1 MATLQTGARST
12 KRVVLSSMISKKG
25 LTVLLVGKHGIGKS
39 DISAK
44 VAADLN
50 AAYLIVEGGGL
61 KEGEFLGHPFIMNIK
76 EMKNSLEFKKFYED
90 FINEKSNVEYVF
102 RLIEKLKSTAKSID
116 TTLTQEEVDHYTDL
130 IGTTTVESF
139 VKDMLSRTNEEM
151 KEVAFVKYYLIKMVE
166 RYEKYYFEIAKTKGF
181 LNGEVKLEIDAE
193 GNYYLVEF
201 GNRTLVKSAL
211 DAEVDTQNKFEFG
224 KDFTQA
230 TKLKLIESGEV
241 KPVILFID
249 ELNRTDSITMKELMN
264 VVLTKAVN
272 GYELPWWCSIF
283 SAINPCSQNSVYA
296 TNEMDPAQLDRFLK
310 IKVESNLEEWV
321 NYALD
326 KGLNSD
332 CIEAIAMSEDLF
344 DYKDSS
350 LDDQSEMHPS
360 PRSWEMV
367 AHIYDTLELINK
379 TKFFTPEERKYA
391 QDDLRILVRG
401 KVGETAG
408 RTFLENISRKENNIK
423 PQEILTMDADK
434 VPAAVM
440 KKFLGQR
447 RLTQLIIANNVF
459 TYINSNLEKLNKLKN
474 GKTPEDKTKYANFGK
489 QLNEFV
495 TSLDTATQVT
505 VLNNFIKRYGRSAY
519 AAIAST
525 LSKSVLEN
533 IVNSRNALKDLIGE

>member
-1 MATLQTGARST
+1 MATLNTAARVA
-12 KRVVLSSMISKKG
+12 KRAALATITSQRG
-25 LTVLLVGKHGIGKS
+25 LNITTLLDGKHGIGKTM
-39 DISAK
+39 ILHK
-44 VAADLN
+44 VAESLN
-50 AAYLIVEGGGL
+50 AHLLCMDGSVL
-61 KEGEFLGHPFIMNIK
+61 KEGEATGLPVASKAVDGSTELSFIKHNI
-76 EMKNSLEFKKFYED
+76 
-90 FINEKSNVEYVF
+90 INKVSALQKHYH
-102 RLIEKLKSTAKSID
+102 SIA
-116 TTLTQEEVDHYTDL
+116 
-130 IGTTTVESF
+130 TTTGF
-139 VKDMLSRTNEEM
+139 LDGRVKLITNEDGKTILVNG
-151 KEVAFVKYYLIKMVE
+151 KEQIEVSNHIVDILE
-166 RYEKYYFEIAKTKGF
+166 GEDNRYRFGEELDGKTK
-181 LNGEVKLEIDAE
+181 LE
-193 GNYYLVEF
+193 LV
-201 GNRTLVKSAL
+201 
-211 DAEVDTQNKFEFG
+211 
-224 KDFTQA
+224 
-230 TKLKLIESGEV
+230 ESGEV
-241 KPVILFID
+241 QPVVLFID
-249 ELNRTDSITMKELMN
+249 ELNRTELQTQKELMN
-264 VVLTKAVN
+264 IILNKSVN
-272 GYELPWWCSIF
+272 GYNLPWWVVIV

-310 IKVESNLEEWV
+310 IKVDSNLEEWV

-350 LDDQSEMHPS
+350 LEDQSEMHPS

-367 AHIYDTLELINK
+367 AHIYDTLEMCNK
-379 TKFFTPEERKYA
+379 TKFFNAEERKLV

-408 RTFLENISRKENNIK
+408 RTFLENISRRENNIK

-459 TYINSNLEKLNKLKN
+459 TYINSNLEKLNKLKT
-474 GKTPEDKTKYANFGK
+474 GKTADEKTKYANFGK

-505 VLNNFIKRYGRSAY
+505 VLNNFIKRYGRSVY